1 MNCMTNNIV
10 AIQGN
15 HPSRLNPITDT
26 SIFLANEI
34 QSKNYR
40 IFYYDPKNLSI
51 INSKVIAEGFFI
63 KFTYKQKKF
72 FKIIKKQKLDLTKCK
87 FILIRQDPP
96 FNLEYI
102 STTYIL
108 DSIKTKVRVVN
119 DPSSIR
125 SISEKLYSAKYQKF
139 MPNTI
144 FTQNINEIRN
154 FFKKNK
160 KVILKPINSYSG
172 NNIHL
177 LKKFDLKFI
186 KKFIKKH
193 DHIICQKYLPK
204 IIHGDKRVF
213 LINGKIVGAISRVP
227 KKGSFLSN
235 MSKGARPIN
244 TRLTRAEKKIS
255 KLIANNLRKENIFF
269 AGIDFIDQKLNG
281 DINVT
286 SPTGLKTYYD
296 LTNINLAK
304 TFWKE
309 LKA

>member
-1 MNCMTNNIV
+1 
-10 AIQGN
+10 
-15 HPSRLNPITDT
+15 
-26 SIFLANEI
+26 
-34 QSKNYR
+34 
-40 IFYYDPKNLSI
+40 
-51 INSKVIAEGFFI
+51 
-63 KFTYKQKKF
+63 
-72 FKIIKKQKLDLTKCK
+72 
-87 FILIRQDPP
+87 
-96 FNLEYI
+96 
-102 STTYIL
+102 
-108 DSIKTKVRVVN
+108 
-119 DPSSIR
+119 
-125 SISEKLYSAKYQKF
+125 

-244 TRLTRAEKKIS
+244 TRLTRVEKKIS
-255 KLIANNLRKENIFF
+255 KLIANDLRKENIFF

>member
-1 MNCMTNNIV
+1 
-10 AIQGN
+10 
-15 HPSRLNPITDT
+15 
-26 SIFLANEI
+26 
-34 QSKNYR
+34 
-40 IFYYDPKNLSI
+40 
-51 INSKVIAEGFFI
+51 
-63 KFTYKQKKF
+63 
-72 FKIIKKQKLDLTKCK
+72 
-87 FILIRQDPP
+87 
-96 FNLEYI
+96 
-102 STTYIL
+102 
-108 DSIKTKVRVVN
+108 
-119 DPSSIR
+119 
-125 SISEKLYSAKYQKF
+125 

-144 FTQNINEIRN
+144 FTQNINEIKN

-244 TRLTRAEKKIS
+244 TRLTRVEKKIS
-255 KLIANNLRKENIFF
+255 KLIAKDLKKENIFF

-286 SPTGLKTYYD
+286 SPTGLKTFYD
-296 LTNINLAK
+296 LSKINLAK